1 MNHPPEF
8 VAGATGPLPGM
19 AAATGR
25 VALVTGG
32 ARGVGAAI
40 VRTLAARGHA
50 VAVHGHASFPAA
62 RGVVDELAKAGI
74 PGLAVTANLRDEGAV
89 RTMVH
94 RVSDHFGRLDVV
106 VLAAGIDRPC
116 PAAELTA
123 DDLRMHHDVNCVG
136 GLIVAQEA
144 AAAMRRR
151 DGGAIVML
159 AAPTTARSGH
169 LAAAVT
175 GGSVQALAA
184 ALAAEFHPLRPR
196 VRVNCLVADPA
207 LVVGPG
213 MERWIA
219 DAAAFLVENEAVDGV
234 CLPVSPTAAA
244 AGGS

>member
-1 MNHPPEF
+1 MNHQPEF
-8 VAGATGPLPGM
+8 VTDPARPLPGM
-19 AAATGR
+19 AASTGR

-32 ARGVGAAI
+32 AGGVGAAI

-50 VAVHGHASFPAA
+50 VVVHAHASFPAA
-62 RGVVDELAKAGI
+62 RGIVDELARAGVA
-74 PGLAVTANLRDEGAV
+74 GLAVTANLRDEGAV

-94 RVSDHFGRLDVV
+94 RVSDHFGRLDAV

-136 GLIVAQEA
+136 DFVVAQEA

-159 AAPTTARSGH
+159 AAPTTARPGH
-169 LAAAVT
+169 LAAAVA
-175 GGSVQALAA
+175 GGAVQSLAA
-184 ALAAEFHPLRPR
+184 ALTAEFRPLRPR
-196 VRVNCLVADPA
+196 VRVNCLVADPDA
-207 LVVGPG
+207 AAGPG
-213 MERWIA
+213 MAGWIA
-219 DAAAFLVENEAVDGV
+219 DAAAFLVENEAVDGA
-234 CLPVSPTAAA
+234 CLPVSPNAAA